1 MAILPGYEY
10 DVFISYRHNDNRSGW
25 VTEFVKSL
33 QEELAST
40 IKESIS
46 VYFDT
51 NPHDGLLETHNINKS
66 LEGKLKCL
74 IFIPIISQTY
84 CDPKSFAWQHEFL
97 AFNKLVSEGAPLS
110 SGEGPG
116 VRPDLFGRD
125 IKLSNGNVAS
135 RILPVKIH
143 DLDAEDKALL
153 ENELGGALRAID
165 FIYREAGVNRPL
177 KSTDGKS
184 DNLNR
189 TEYRNQVN
197 KVANAIKEIITSL
210 KNPAV
215 QTTRTTINQHPTT
228 KLIRNGKTLIA
239 STALLLLLSIA
250 GYFFYPNPFSSHK
263 GVEILYKSIA
273 VLPFVNMSSNQEQ
286 EYFSDGLT
294 EDIITQLAKIK
305 SFKVISRTSVMQYK
319 QNSKSL
325 KEIGKELGVTVLL
338 EGSVQRAGNQLRIT
352 AQLINASTDE
362 HLWAES
368 YDRPMKDIFA
378 VQTDIATQ
386 IASALRANLSQQER
400 QQIEKQ
406 YTANTE
412 AYQLYLQGR
421 FYWNMRLE
429 DPVKKSIEYFKQAI
443 EKDPSYA
450 LAYAGLGDSY
460 LMLGVHGFVR
470 PDESFP
476 IANSNTEK
484 ALGLDNLLAEAYS
497 TLVDINIHYYWNFD
511 AAEQN
516 FQKAIK
522 VNPNYAN
529 AHHWHAEV
537 FLKHKQ
543 FEKAFRE
550 SQAALEQEPYS
561 PIINA
566 QLGSLYVYA
575 GEFDKAFDQLQRTIG
590 FDSTF
595 ALAHYYSGIACL
607 AINNFD
613 KARIHL
619 RRAAD
624 LAPGK
629 TNILSGLG
637 YAEAL
642 SGNKAEAVRIE
653 KKLQLLSQT
662 KYVSA
667 EDLATIALG
676 LGKNE
681 QSLQYLEQAYQE
693 RSPWLPFLSMNPIFS
708 SLKENVKFQAL
719 LKKLE

>member
-1 MAILPGYEY
+1 
-10 DVFISYRHNDNRSGW
+10 
-25 VTEFVKSL
+25 
-33 QEELAST
+33 
-40 IKESIS
+40 
-46 VYFDT
+46 
-51 NPHDGLLETHNINKS
+51 
-66 LEGKLKCL
+66 
-74 IFIPIISQTY
+74 
-84 CDPKSFAWQHEFL
+84 
-97 AFNKLVSEGAPLS
+97 
-110 SGEGPG
+110 
-116 VRPDLFGRD
+116 
-125 IKLSNGNVAS
+125 
-135 RILPVKIH
+135 
-143 DLDAEDKALL
+143 
-153 ENELGGALRAID
+153 
-165 FIYREAGVNRPL
+165 
-177 KSTDGKS
+177 
-184 DNLNR
+184 
-189 TEYRNQVN
+189 
-197 KVANAIKEIITSL
+197 
-210 KNPAV
+210 
-215 QTTRTTINQHPTT
+215 
-228 KLIRNGKTLIA
+228 
-239 STALLLLLSIA
+239 
-250 GYFFYPNPFSSHK
+250 
-263 GVEILYKSIA
+263 
-273 VLPFVNMSSNQEQ
+273 
-286 EYFSDGLT
+286 
-294 EDIITQLAKIK
+294 
-305 SFKVISRTSVMQYK
+305 MQYK

-497 TLVDINIHYYWNFD
+497 TLADINIHYYWNFD

-522 VNPNYAN
+522 VNPHYAN

>member
-1 MAILPGYEY
+1 MPSLIADYEY
-10 DVFISYRHNDNRSGW
+10 DIFISYRHNDNRSDW

-33 QEELAST
+33 QEELSAT
-40 IKESIS
+40 IKEPVS
-46 VYFDT
+46 VYFDS
-51 NPHDGLLETHNINKS
+51 NPHDGLLETHNVDKT

-97 AFNKLVSEGAPLS
+97 AFNKLVSEGAPQ
-110 SGEGPG
+110 
-116 VRPDLFGRD
+116 FGRD

-153 ENELGGALRAID
+153 ENELGGVLRAID

-210 KNPAV
+210 KNPVA

-250 GYFFYPNPFSSHK
+250 GYFFYPNPFSSRK
-263 GVEILYKSIA
+263 EVEILYKSIA

-386 IASALRANLSQQER
+386 IASALRVNLSQQER

-429 DPVKKSIEYFKQAI
+429 GPVKKSIEYFKQAI

-450 LAYAGLGDSY
+450 LAYTGLGDSY

-470 PDESFP
+470 PNESFP

-484 ALGLDNLLAEAYS
+484 ALELDNLLAEAYS

-522 VNPNYAN
+522 VNPHYAN

-575 GEFDKAFDQLQRTIG
+575 GEFDKALDQLQRTIG

-619 RRAAD
+619 RRAAY

-653 KKLQLLSQT
+653 KKLLLLSQT

-676 LGKNE
+676 LGKHE
-681 QSLQYLEQAYQE
+681 QSLQYLEQAYKE